1 MAKAGAKECRKKKMS
16 AVCHLSPP
24 RLGDLWLLRG
34 DRPSHKPF
42 HYCLLLE
49 EYICMY
55 AYLPTYLS
63 ILVCTYTFDTRFSLY
78 IGAIVGLGFSIYYV
92 SPIYISLYTC
102 MSIVCVAFKS
112 RY

>member
-63 ILVCTYTFDTRFSLY
+63 ILVCTYTYMLYLCTHTHIHAHTLHWQSLLC
-78 IGAIVGLGFSIYYV
+78 GWGGS
-92 SPIYISLYTC
+92 
-102 MSIVCVAFKS
+102 
-112 RY
+112 

>member
-16 AVCHLSPP
+16 AVCRLSPP
-24 RLGDLWLLRG
+24 GLGDLWLLRG

-63 ILVCTYTFDTRFSLY
+63 ILVCTYTYMLYLCTHTHAHTLHWPSLLC
-78 IGAIVGLGFSIYYV
+78 GWGGS
-92 SPIYISLYTC
+92 
-102 MSIVCVAFKS
+102 
-112 RY
+112 

>member
-1 MAKAGAKECRKKKMS
+1 MQKKKMS

-24 RLGDLWLLRG
+24 GLGDLWLLRG

-63 ILVCTYTFDTRFSLY
+63 ILVCTYTYMLYLCTHTHTRTHTSL
-78 IGAIVGLGFSIYYV
+78 AVLTLWLGWELNNFLQFNRSV
-92 SPIYISLYTC
+92 
-102 MSIVCVAFKS
+102 
-112 RY
+112 